1 MAEDKKHED
10 EEVVQEKK
18 KSGSLMLII
27 IIVVLIV
34 VILVGA
40 IVAILMMGGEE
51 KAAEHQ
57 EGKVIEKEVQQ
68 EEGKP
73 EGEKKGAAT
82 SDRTLDKIGTLFE
95 LEDFTVNL
103 LSENG
108 SHYLKAK
115 ISLELSEPK
124 MAEELEVKKPVIRDK
139 ILRILSSKSLE
150 EVSTLKG
157 KEKLGEEMMQELNGM
172 LKDGSING
180 VYFTDFVIQ

>member
-1 MAEDKKHED
+1 MAEEKKNEE

-18 KSGSLMLII
+18 KSGSMMLII

-40 IVAILMMGGEE
+40 IVAILMMGGEAKSGE
-51 KAAEHQ
+51 AAAEPQ
-57 EGKVIEKEVQQ
+57 AVEKEH
-68 EEGKP
+68 KP
-73 EGEKKGAAT
+73 EESKEKSAKGEE
-82 SDRTLDKIGTLFE
+82 SRTLDKIGTLFP
-95 LEDFTVNL
+95 LEEFTVNL

-108 SHYLKAK
+108 SHYLKTK

-124 MAEELEVKKPVIRDK
+124 MAEELEAKKAVIRDK
-139 ILRILSSKSLE
+139 ILRTLSSKSLE

-157 KEKLGEEMMQELNGM
+157 KEKLGDEMKQELNGM
-172 LKDGSING
+172 LKDGEING